1 MAQDLFIQGAKIAGQ
16 YGSQVDVASIKAEQ
30 EKLRTI
36 SNVAQPQ

>member
-16 YGSQVDVASIKAEQ
+16 YGSQVDVASIKAER
-30 EKLRTI
+30 KLRTI